1 MVVLLLV
8 GVWGK
13 ESQKIQ
19 DKVAVQESTDA
30 GLPVQ
35 EKLETKKVEEEA
47 EIEEDA
53 PIGLGP
59 TLKIPQL
66 VDIPVGVGMAREMGM
81 RLGGMEI
88 DTRTLMRVNVS
99 TN

>member
-1 MVVLLLV
+1 MFRLNHVMVVLLLV

-13 ESQKIQ
+13 ESQKMQ

-35 EKLETKKVEEEA
+35 ERLETKKVEEEA

-53 PIGLGP
+53 PIQLGP
-59 TLKIPQL
+59 TLPHL
-66 VDIPVGVGMAREMGM
+66 VDIPVGVGMAREVGM
-81 RLGGMEI
+81 R
-88 DTRTLMRVNVS
+88 
-99 TN
+99 